1 MFFKVFI
8 GLIAI
13 LFFQSNFL
21 HGQDT
26 LLLID
31 RPFKIV
37 DIVEVND
44 TMVVYAKPGKRRLR
58 YIERDKAYSIR
69 SSKGKPEQVVY
80 LVDSLEGNVESAWDM
95 KYYMQGQLDA
105 LKGFRGKSNRIA
117 LSGIFF
123 GAAGAPLG
131 LFYGPV
137 APATYVVLR
146 SVMPVKAK
154 PKHNFN
160 MDKVQDDM
168 YVAGYNS
175 MARKMTMKKL
185 YWTSLAGYALG
196 VAAFTLFF
204 IHN

>member
-1 MFFKVFI
+1 MFYRLAF
-8 GLIAI
+8 LIIVLHAFTKN
-13 LFFQSNFL
+13 FF
-21 HGQDT
+21 GQDT

-44 TMVVYAKPGKRRLR
+44 SMVVYAKPGKRRLR
-58 YIERDKAYSIR
+58 YIERDKAYSVR

-105 LKGFRGKSNRIA
+105 LKGYRGKSNRIA
-117 LSGIFF
+117 LSGIVF
-123 GAAGAPLG
+123 GASGAPLG
-131 LFYGPV
+131 LLYGPV
-137 APATYVVLR
+137 APASYIVLR
-146 SVMPVKAK
+146 GVLPVRAK

-168 YVAGYNS
+168 YVAGYNA

-185 YWTSLAGYALG
+185 YWTSLAGYGLG
-196 VAAFTLFF
+196 IVAFTVFF
-204 IHN
+204 INN